1 MSEKARVAL
10 AAFVLRPV
18 NVLLLDEASNHL
30 DGAAVEALCEGL
42 REWEGAVCAVTHN
55 SAFAAAL
62 RPTAV
67 ARVENGSLSYE
78 TRVGGHLGVGER
90 ATNDDDT
97 TTTRDESPDAPN
109 ATENAEQMAE
119 EEARTRRRALEK
131 EAANAPKIID
141 KIERALAVLETDIDA
156 IDAQLFDAGADV
168 ARATALQRE
177 KDEKL
182 AKHNLYMAEWERL
195 ETVVAQVSA

>member
-1 MSEKARVAL
+1 
-10 AAFVLRPV
+10 
-18 NVLLLDEASNHL
+18 
-30 DGAAVEALCEGL
+30 
-42 REWEGAVCAVTHN
+42 
-55 SAFAAAL
+55 
-62 RPTAV
+62 
-67 ARVENGSLSYE
+67 
-78 TRVGGHLGVGER
+78 
-90 ATNDDDT
+90 
-97 TTTRDESPDAPN
+97 
-109 ATENAEQMAE
+109 MAE
-119 EEARTRRRALEK
+119 EEARKRRRALEK

-195 ETVVAQVSA
+195 ETVVARVSA

>member
-1 MSEKARVAL
+1 M
-10 AAFVLRPV
+10 LRPV

-55 SAFAAAL
+55 SAFAAAPV
-62 RPTAV
+62 RRV
-67 ARVENGSLSYE
+67 ARVERVVVDE
-78 TRVGGHLGVGER
+78 TRVGGNVRVGER
-90 ATNDDDT
+90 ATNDDDD
-97 TTTRDESPDAPN
+97 TTTRDDSPNAPN
-109 ATENAEQMAE
+109 ATENTERLAE
-119 EEARTRRRALEK
+119 EEARKRRRALEK

-182 AKHNLYMAEWERL
+182 AKHDVYMAEWERL
-195 ETVVAQVSA
+195 ETVVARVSA